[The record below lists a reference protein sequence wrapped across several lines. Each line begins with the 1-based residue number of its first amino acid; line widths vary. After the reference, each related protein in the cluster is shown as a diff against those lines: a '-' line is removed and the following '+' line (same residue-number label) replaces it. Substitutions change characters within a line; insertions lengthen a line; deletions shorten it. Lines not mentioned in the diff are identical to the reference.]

1 MIYVY
6 DCPWNGSKIMC
17 MSACMHKC
25 ACACVCV
32 ERMIKQIGLNG
43 NNKWIWVKVYG
54 YSLYCSYSCS
64 SSVSFKLFPNKKF

>member
-1 MIYVY
+1 MIYVC

-32 ERMIKQIGLNG
+32 ERMIKQTNG
-43 NNKWIWVKVYG
+43 NG
-54 YSLYCSYSCS
+54 
-64 SSVSFKLFPNKKF
+64 